1 MTERSSPG
9 GQDVGHGGSARVRG
23 GAGGRDE
30 TAAVD
35 ATASRAA
42 VEAVWR
48 IESGRLIAGLA
59 RVTGDLGLAEDAAQE
74 ALLVALEHWPAA
86 GIPANPAGWLMT
98 TAKRRAV
105 DAARRGATFHRK
117 IALVASEATAQE
129 PALDSDHHIDA
140 LEDHLG
146 DDLLR
151 LVFTACHPVLTLEA
165 RVALTLR
172 CLAGLSTTEIARAF
186 LVPEATMAQRIVRA
200 KKTLRDRGVRFEL
213 PTPEETSER
222 LGSVLQVIYLLF
234 NEGYAATSGTNWA
247 RPELCLEAMRLGRVL
262 VSLAPHEPEVH
273 GLLALMEL
281 QASRLP
287 ARVGTDGEPVL
298 LPDQDRGRW
307 DPLLIRRGLAS
318 LTRAEQIGRPL
329 GPYVIQAGIAAC
341 HARAHSPQ
349 DTDWARIAD
358 LYAVLTSIWP
368 SPVVTV
374 NRAVAVGYSRG
385 PAAGLQVLDEV
396 LTTGQL
402 ADYPYLHA
410 VHADLLERAGRHA
423 EAAAAFQH
431 AATLSPGETERAI
444 FTRRHDDLTHRSS
457 TG

>member
-1 MTERSSPG
+1 MTQRSSAG
-9 GQDVGHGGSARVRG
+9 KGDAGDQD
-23 GAGGRDE
+23 
-30 TAAVD
+30 TA
-35 ATASRAA
+35 ASRAA

-48 IESGRLIAGLA
+48 LESGRLIAGLA
-59 RVTGDLGLAEDAAQE
+59 RVTSDVGLAEDAAQE
-74 ALLVALEHWPAA
+74 ALLVALEHWAA
-86 GIPANPAGWLMT
+86 EGIPANPAGWLMT

-105 DAARRGATFHRK
+105 DAARRGATFRRK
-117 IALVASEATAQE
+117 IALVASEATAHE
-129 PALDSDHHIDA
+129 PGLDSDRHIDA
-140 LEDHLG
+140 LEDYLA

-151 LVFTACHPVLTLEA
+151 LVFTACHPVLSLEA

-200 KKTLRDRGVRFEL
+200 KKTLRDNKVRFEL

-222 LGSVLQVIYLLF
+222 LASVLQVIYLLF
-234 NEGYAATSGTNWA
+234 NEGYAATSGTDWA
-247 RPELCLEAMRLGRVL
+247 RPDLCLEAMRLGRVL
-262 VSLAPHEPEVH
+262 VSLAPQEPEVH

-287 ARVGTDGEPVL
+287 ARTGADAEPVL
-298 LPDQDRGRW
+298 LPDQDRSSW
-307 DPLLIRRGLAS
+307 DRLLIRRGLAS

-341 HARAHSPQ
+341 HARARSPQ
-349 DTDWARIAD
+349 DTDWNRIAD

-368 SPVVTV
+368 SPVVDV
-374 NRAVAVGYSRG
+374 NRAVAVSYSRG
-385 PAAGLQVLDEV
+385 PAAGLEVLGEV

-410 VHADLLERAGRHA
+410 VHADLLERAGRRT
-423 EAAAAFQH
+423 EASAAFQH
-431 AATLSPGETERAI
+431 AATLSRGETERAI
-444 FTRRHDDLTHRSS
+444 FTRRAQRPQPPLIDTVTAEPATDS
-457 TG
+457 GAPA